1 MTNAVINDK
10 TSKAIKKATN
20 GIRSHFDIVER
31 ARSIYLSQ
39 IKRAEAEYYERLKR
53 ATAILSGEEEAT
65 PEPQPTASAQEAT
78 N

>member
-1 MTNAVINDK
+1 MNNVIDAK
-10 TSKAIKKATN
+10 TSKQIKKATA
-20 GIRSHFDIVER
+20 GVRTHFDIVER
-31 ARSIYLSQ
+31 ARNIYLSQ

-65 PEPQPTASAQEAT
+65 SEPQPTAPVQEAA